1 MRKCRYSSFASILLL
16 VVQQL
21 FNMDDLDT
29 VPVSNTLHDQES
41 IMRYRAGG
49 YHPTQIGAMYKD
61 GRYRIVHKLGWG
73 GFSTVWLARDE
84 R

>member
-1 MRKCRYSSFASILLL
+1 VLSSHVNTFS
-16 VVQQL
+16 
-21 FNMDDLDT
+21 FNMADLET
-29 VPVSNTLHDQES
+29 IPPSNALYDQES
-41 IMRYRAGG
+41 LALYRAGG
-49 YHPTQIGAMYKD
+49 YHPTYIGATYNN